1 MEGSRTEAPGK
12 TFTSPEVEATRSAGR
27 QRRPITARQHRAD
40 VANER
45 RTVRKIRFTAAE
57 WTVVEERARA
67 RGRAPARYVREVTL
81 GAVPKVSRTRAN
93 APIIRELGAL
103 AVALQRVNRVL
114 KQPGEGEAS
123 DARRDG
129 ETGRAAAQTSATE
142 DIDAAV
148 GGLLAIVRRL
158 G

>member
-1 MEGSRTEAPGK
+1 VRAGSDDRSLRDGTAPTLQMSAARCGRSD
-12 TFTSPEVEATRSAGR
+12 SPRRSGPWWR
-27 QRRPITARQHRAD
+27 S
-40 VANER
+40 
-45 RTVRKIRFTAAE
+45 
-57 WTVVEERARA
+57 ARA

-103 AVALQRVNRVL
+103 ALALQCVNRVL

-123 DARRDG
+123 DPRRDG

-148 GGLLAIVRRL
+148 GGLLVIVRRL